1 MSEESDGETV
11 IVRISSLHFTGHSSP
26 TRYMAKPKSRKSG
39 PVNPTVFE
47 QARDELF
54 QHIMTCG
61 VVGADHEHQTE
72 WFDETLKYFA
82 ERYPELGE
90 SQLTELRKLGE
101 RFAQPPKARASA

>member
-1 MSEESDGETV
+1 MAKSKSGK
-11 IVRISSLHFTGHSSP
+11 SSP
-26 TRYMAKPKSRKSG
+26 AI
-39 PVNPTVFE
+39 PTPFE

-61 VVGADHEHQTE
+61 VVGADLEHQHE
-72 WFDETLKYFA
+72 WFDDTMKYFA

-90 SQLTELRKLGE
+90 GQMNELRKLGE

>member
-1 MSEESDGETV
+1 
-11 IVRISSLHFTGHSSP
+11 
-26 TRYMAKPKSRKSG
+26 MAKPKSNKSSPG
-39 PVNPTVFE
+39 NPTPFE

-61 VVGADHEHQTE
+61 VVGADHEHQHE
-72 WFDETLKYFA
+72 WFEETMKYFA

-90 SQLTELRKLGE
+90 GQVKELRKLGE

>member
-1 MSEESDGETV
+1 MMV
-11 IVRISSLHFTGHSSP
+11 ILSL
-26 TRYMAKPKSRKSG
+26 TRYMAKPKSRRSIPTG
-39 PVNPTVFE
+39 PTPFE

-61 VVGADHEHQTE
+61 VVGADAEHQKE
-72 WFDETLKYFA
+72 WFDETMKYFA

-90 SQLTELRKLGE
+90 RQFDELRQLGA

>member
-1 MSEESDGETV
+1 
-11 IVRISSLHFTGHSSP
+11 
-26 TRYMAKPKSRKSG
+26 MAKPKSHKRTAPSD
-39 PVNPTVFE
+39 PTPFE

-61 VVGADHEHQTE
+61 VVGADVAHAHE
-72 WFDETLKYFA
+72 WFEETMKYFS

-90 SQLTELRKLGE
+90 LQVNELRKLGE

>member
-1 MSEESDGETV
+1 
-11 IVRISSLHFTGHSSP
+11 
-26 TRYMAKPKSRKSG
+26 MAKPKSTRRSTPAG
-39 PVNPTVFE
+39 PTPFE

-61 VVGADHEHQTE
+61 VVGADLEHQHE
-72 WFDETLKYFA
+72 WFDETMKYFA

-90 SQLTELRKLGE
+90 GQVKELRKLGE

>member
-1 MSEESDGETV
+1 MAKSKSGK
-11 IVRISSLHFTGHSSP
+11 SSP
-26 TRYMAKPKSRKSG
+26 AISTP
-39 PVNPTVFE
+39 FE

-61 VVGADHEHQTE
+61 VVGADLEHQHE
-72 WFDETLKYFA
+72 WFEDTMKYFA

-90 SQLTELRKLGE
+90 EKMKELRKLGE

>member
-1 MSEESDGETV
+1 
-11 IVRISSLHFTGHSSP
+11 
-26 TRYMAKPKSRKSG
+26 MAKPKSKRSG
-39 PVNPTVFE
+39 PASSPGSIVFD

-61 VVGADHEHQTE
+61 VVGADEEHQRE
-72 WFDETLKYFA
+72 WFDDTMKYFA

-90 SQLTELRKLGE
+90 GDIQELRKLGE

>member
-1 MSEESDGETV
+1 
-11 IVRISSLHFTGHSSP
+11 
-26 TRYMAKPKSRKSG
+26 MAKPKSKKTG
-39 PVNPTVFE
+39 PAISTPFE

-61 VVGADHEHQTE
+61 VVGADHDHQHE
-72 WFDETLKYFA
+72 WFEETMKYFA

-90 SQLTELRKLGE
+90 TQVNELRKLGE

>member
-1 MSEESDGETV
+1 
-11 IVRISSLHFTGHSSP
+11 
-26 TRYMAKPKSRKSG
+26 MAKPKSKKGSSAG
-39 PVNPTVFE
+39 PTPFE

-61 VVGADHEHQTE
+61 VAEADREHQHE
-72 WFDETLKYFA
+72 WFDETMKYFQ

-90 SQLTELRKLGE
+90 NSVQELRKLGE